1 MQFDFHRTPTYQV
14 VEGGVEFGRMTAM
27 NHDVVAGWS
36 TKRAAP
42 GFMPDSVDKK
52 GKVDQFSTNGSDHWY
67 DIPNHKVRSI
77 NNELSD
83 KALTSRFFKSCCSF
97 LDLSGQ

>member
-1 MQFDFHRTPTYQV
+1 MKTKATIYKRGYAIDFHRTPTYH
-14 VEGGVEFGRMTAM
+14 EGGVEFGRMTAM
-27 NHDVVAGWS
+27 NQDVVAGWS

-77 NNELSD
+77 NNE
-83 KALTSRFFKSCCSF
+83 F
-97 LDLSGQ
+97 LIEHFL